1 MKTPSISVLQLEIE
15 GLKDNMS
22 NVQSEIAMCMA
33 SLSIQHNKVCDAVNR
48 LESVSIIVKAII
60 EINATEDNLSSLK
73 NSSKKNIR
81 EAFDSVATDISAV
94 RTSEELLTTHSN
106 IKVDDIKEPSM
117 ECDSELGKDDDR
129 KINTRADLSLSTIR
143 PSLTNKKIKAKV
155 VHHQIREEAKVAS
168 SQTVT
173 DALIKNF
180 PTTNPVLRSN
190 TTSFPGSFA
199 SCQATTSASVK
210 MTVNKVKDI
219 CRNHGWRLEGC
230 HSTRAGKENSAVVHF
245 YKVSVKMLEKEKVV
259 RGVGTSKA
267 EAVKRAFKSME
278 LFIRDA
284 IAINENGSKEG
295 FRKMSNDGLSDDI
308 VNFDENPLIPCKP
321 CASSEDSLSQPPVFH
336 AQTGL

>member
-1 MKTPSISVLQLEIE
+1 
-15 GLKDNMS
+15 MS
-22 NVQSEIAMCMA
+22 SVQSEIAMCMT
-33 SLSIQHNKVCDAVNR
+33 SLSIQNDKVCDAVNR

-60 EINATEDNLSSLK
+60 EINAAEDNLSSLK

-81 EAFDSVATDISAV
+81 EAFDSVALDISAV
-94 RTSEELLTTHSN
+94 RTSEELFTIHSN

-129 KINTRADLSLSTIR
+129 TINTTADFSLSTIR
-143 PSLTNKKIKAKV
+143 PSLTKKIKSK

-173 DALIKNF
+173 DSLITSF
-180 PTTNPVLRSN
+180 PTTNPVLCSSK
-190 TTSFPGSFA
+190 TSFPGSLA
-199 SCQATTSASVK
+199 SCQASTSASVK

-219 CRNHGWRLEGC
+219 CRKHGWRLEGC
-230 HSTRAGKENSAVVHF
+230 HSTRAGKEKSAVVHF
-245 YKVSVKMLEKEKVV
+245 YKVSVKMLEEEKVV
-259 RGVGTSKA
+259 RGVGSNKA

-278 LFIRDA
+278 LLLRDA
-284 IAINENGSKEG
+284 IAINENGSKVG
-295 FRKMSNDGLSDDI
+295 FRKMSNGGLSDNI